1 MNKAFVLILS
11 FFFIASIFLGNKLHQ
26 DIEKFQRY
34 KLAYTSELNFEN
46 SLLDVAGY
54 LDSSSWNKAQENAK
68 EARKK
73 SILAKQSANFYG
85 AITGVFILIF
95 GLFFFFIYQKNKI
108 YFTQF
113 GVVILSC
120 SLVLLGIG
128 ITMPFIEIGAYM
140 RDLNVGGI
148 KTFDGKMYFFY
159 QCKSVLGL
167 ISTLFQS
174 NNLIVGIAILLFS
187 VLNPLLKLSLYFI
200 YLISNSLSKQER
212 LIKVITFIGKYSMAD
227 VYVAACFLAFLSFS
241 NLNTGV
247 KTESSTLLGLYFFL
261 GYCILSIA
269 SHYFIVKKQSFLNHD
284 EGSILDKK

>member
-1 MNKAFVLILS
+1 MNKAFIAILLVFFLIS
-11 FFFIASIFLGNKLHQ
+11 SFLGNKLHQ

-46 SLLDVAGY
+46 SLLDITGY
-54 LDSSSWNKAQENAK
+54 LDSSSWNSAQERAK

-73 SILAKQSANFYG
+73 SIKAKQTANFYG
-85 AITGVFILIF
+85 LFTGVFILVF
-95 GLFFFFIYQKNKI
+95 GLFFFLLYRKNRI
-108 YFTQF
+108 NYIQF
-113 GVVILSC
+113 GIVILSC
-120 SLVLLGIG
+120 SLVLLLIG

-140 RDLNVGGI
+140 RDLNVGGV
-148 KTFDGKMYFFY
+148 KTFNGKMYFFY

-187 VLNPLLKLSLYFI
+187 VLNPLIKLSLYF
-200 YLISNSLSKQER
+200 LNLVTNSLNKQER

-269 SHYFIVKKQSFLNHD
+269 SHYFIVKKQSFLKN
-284 EGSILDKK
+284 EGSSILDKK